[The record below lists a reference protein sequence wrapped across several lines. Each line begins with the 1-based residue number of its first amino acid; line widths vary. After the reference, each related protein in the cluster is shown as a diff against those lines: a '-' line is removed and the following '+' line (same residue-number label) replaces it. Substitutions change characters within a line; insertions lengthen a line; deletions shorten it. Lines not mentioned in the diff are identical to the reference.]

1 MNNIYLTLYNY
12 CIDGNLDD
20 IIFLYYTHSIN
31 IRQEN
36 DKIFKDCCNLLL
48 INTNI
53 DDEKYKNKL
62 DVLLFLCTLCSFYYL
77 QIQNKKLISWKIDEK
92 FTIII

>member
-1 MNNIYLTLYNY
+1 MDDIFLKLYEY

-20 IIFLYYTHSIN
+20 FIFLYYTNCIN

-36 DKIFKDCCNLLL
+36 DKIFKESSNLLL
-48 INTNI
+48 NTNI
-53 DDEKYKNKL
+53 DDDKYKNKL
-62 DVLLFLCTLCSFYYL
+62 DVLLFLCTLCPFYYMR
-77 QIQNKKLISWKIDEK
+77 IENKKLISWKINEK